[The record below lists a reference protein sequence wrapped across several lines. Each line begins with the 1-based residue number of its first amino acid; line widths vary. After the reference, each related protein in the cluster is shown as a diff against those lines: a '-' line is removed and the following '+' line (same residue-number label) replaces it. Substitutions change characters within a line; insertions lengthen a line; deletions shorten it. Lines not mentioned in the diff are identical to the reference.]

1 MKRKK
6 LQELNNS
13 ILFTNH
19 FCPSHQPKMST
30 LPLHVGDVVRLKSGS
45 PEMTVYEYPI
55 KIDDGR
61 VNLKEVK
68 CQWFDAE
75 GKLFKSTFIIDTLEK
90 VE

>member
-1 MKRKK
+1 
-6 LQELNNS
+6 
-13 ILFTNH
+13 
-19 FCPSHQPKMST
+19 
-30 LPLHVGDVVRLKSGS
+30 
-45 PEMTVYEYPI
+45 MTVYEYPI